1 MAHKH
6 SELFYLMGASGS
18 GKDTL
23 LRCVRTRMAPEAPI
37 RFARR
42 YVTRPSGQDGENH
55 IGVTEIEFESL
66 LRNGRFAMHWT
77 SHGLRYGIGIEISRW
92 LEDGFDVVVNGSR
105 RYFSE
110 AARMYPNIIP
120 VSISVSEKLLRE
132 RLRQRGRESAAE
144 IEERLVRARAV
155 SGPVQHPR
163 LITIDN
169 NGPLEEAC
177 RKLIAVLTSHG
188 TSVNHRPTCCI

>member
-1 MAHKH
+1 MAHRH
-6 SELFYLMGASGS
+6 SKLFYLMGASGS

-23 LRCVRTRMAPEAPI
+23 LRCVQTRMDHEARI

-42 YVTRPSGQDGENH
+42 YITRASEQDSENH
-55 IGVTEIEFESL
+55 IGVTESEFESL
-66 LRNGRFAMHWT
+66 LRSGRFAMHWT

-92 LEDGFDVVVNGSR
+92 LGDGFDVVVNGSR
-105 RYFSE
+105 DYFSE

-120 VSISVSEKLLRE
+120 VLISVSEKLLRE
-132 RLRQRGRESAAE
+132 RLHQRGREPAAE
-144 IEERLVRARAV
+144 IEERLAHTRAV
-155 SGPVQHPR
+155 TGPLQHPR

-177 RKLIAVLTSHG
+177 GKLISIFSSHPG
-188 TSVNHRPTCCI
+188 LREFESP